1 MGTRRHTILT
11 PVAMAIAAGAL
22 AATGAAPAAAAPA
35 PSSIA
40 HAASFSGCAQLTGNW
55 EGKATVRNVCSYA
68 IHATVSVDWA
78 WDPDCQK
85 ISSGRSATFR
95 WDSTDGK
102 ALEAYEC

>member
-1 MGTRRHTILT
+1 MATRRRTILT
-11 PVAMAIAAGAL
+11 PLAMTIAAGAL
-22 AATGAAPAAAAPA
+22 AVTGAAPAAAVSV
-35 PSSIA
+35 PSSITPS
-40 HAASFSGCAQLTGNW
+40 ASFSGCAQLAGNW
-55 EGKATVRNVCSYA
+55 EGKATVKNVCSYA

-85 ISSGRSATFR
+85 IGGGKSATFR